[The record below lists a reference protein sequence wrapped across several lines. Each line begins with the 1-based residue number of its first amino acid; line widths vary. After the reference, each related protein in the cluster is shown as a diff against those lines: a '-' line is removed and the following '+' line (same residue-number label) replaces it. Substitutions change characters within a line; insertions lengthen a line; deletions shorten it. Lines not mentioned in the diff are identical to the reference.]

1 MNEAQRVV
9 LQRHIKQLADDIM
22 ITEELLAMMY
32 QRKIFERGMIEA
44 IKVRISC
51 FFITVRHKKTI

>member
-1 MNEAQRVV
+1 MNDAQRVV
-9 LQRHIKQLADDIM
+9 IQRHIKQLADDIM

-44 IKVRISC
+44 IKVLVFSIHV
-51 FFITVRHKKTI
+51 ITT